1 MIAHD
6 RHEKKLVSALEEVGY
21 SLVGITPF
29 LNADKFYFYKKD
41 NKNMYNI
48 EVIFNGQGYCLKVG
62 KENVFKVI
70 DMKYTLTWQ
79 QLIDNIVLF
88 NEKGR

>member
-6 RHEKKLVSALEEVGY
+6 KHEKMLVESLSEVGY

-29 LNADKFYFYKKD
+29 QNADKFYFYKKD
-41 NKNMYNI
+41 SKHMYNI
-48 EVIFNGQGYCLKVG
+48 EIIYNGHGYCLKVG

-70 DMKYTLTWQ
+70 DMKYSLTWEN
-79 QLIDNIVLF
+79 LIDNIVLF
-88 NEKGR
+88 NKKG